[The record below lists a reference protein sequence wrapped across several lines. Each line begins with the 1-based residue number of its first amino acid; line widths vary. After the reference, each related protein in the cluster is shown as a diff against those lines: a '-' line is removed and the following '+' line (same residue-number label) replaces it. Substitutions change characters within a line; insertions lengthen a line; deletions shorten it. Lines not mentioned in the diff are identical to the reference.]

1 MPLSS
6 ILTTMGEGIH
16 KINGTFIDLFAG
28 CGGFSLGLMKAGWK
42 GLFAVEKDPMAF
54 ETLRHNLIDGNHF
67 QHQWPAWL
75 KKEPMTIEKLIDNH
89 SEELKDLNGDVDLIV
104 GGPPCQGFSILG
116 LRNHDD
122 PRNRLT
128 EKYLEVV
135 SLVQPKFIIL
145 ENVKGFDSVFDDE
158 GASHEPY
165 STIVKRSFE
174 KLGYKTTSKMVS
186 ADQWGVP
193 QRRFRFILLAVRN
206 DLPNCP
212 DVVLSMLENSRSDY
226 LSSKGLPIDRSVTVK
241 EAISDLESHGKE
253 LIPVTDTKLKSYM
266 QIRYQ
271 EPSNI
276 SGYAKLLRQDA
287 DGSSPNSLRLTKHKA
302 STVEKFQLI
311 LSSCGKGK
319 NLTDEDRE
327 RLGIKKQ
334 VIVPLAK
341 DQVSPTVTTLP
352 DDMLHYAEPRILT
365 VRENARLQSFPDWF
379 EFKGKYTTGGKLRT
393 KECPRYT
400 QVGNAVPPLFAEAIG
415 QHLLSLQ

>member
-1 MPLSS
+1 MTGQVQEFQGS
-6 ILTTMGEGIH
+6 
-16 KINGTFIDLFAG
+16 FIDLFAG
-28 CGGFSLGLMKAGWK
+28 CGGFSLGLMNAGWK
-42 GLFAVEKDPMAF
+42 GLFAVEKDHMAF
-54 ETLRHNLIDGNHF
+54 ETLRHNLVDGDRF
-67 QHQWPAWL
+67 QHKWPSWL
-75 KKEPMTIEKLIDNH
+75 KKEATTIENLIANH
-89 SEELKDLNGDVDLIV
+89 SEELKGLKGKVDLIV
-104 GGPPCQGFSILG
+104 GGPPCQGFSLLG

-135 SLVQPKFIIL
+135 SLIQPKFIIL

-165 STIVKRSFE
+165 SAIVKRSFE
-174 KLGYKTTSKMVS
+174 ELGYNITSKMVS

-193 QRRFRFILLAVRN
+193 QRRFRFILLAVRK
-206 DLPNCP
+206 DIASCP
-212 DVVLSMLENSRSDY
+212 DEVLLAFESSRSDF
-226 LSSKGLPIDRSVTVK
+226 LSSKGLPIDRSVSVH
-241 EAISDLESHGKE
+241 EAISDLEVHGKK
-253 LIPVTDTKLKSYM
+253 LIPVTDTKLKSYK

-271 EPSNI
+271 EPSNL
-276 SGYAKLLRQDA
+276 SDYARLLRKGV
-287 DGSSPNSLRLTKHKA
+287 DGVAPNSLRLTKHKA
-302 STVEKFQLI
+302 STVGKFQLI
-311 LSSCGKGK
+311 LNTCGKGK
-319 NLTDEDRE
+319 NLTDDDRE

-341 DQVSPTVTTLP
+341 DKISPTVTTLP
-352 DDMLHYAEPRILT
+352 DDILHYSEPRILT

-415 QHLLSLQ
+415 GILKAHL

>member
-1 MPLSS
+1 MTAS
-6 ILTTMGEGIH
+6 TQ
-16 KINGTFIDLFAG
+16 KYQGTFIDLFAG
-28 CGGFSLGLMKAGWK
+28 CGGFSLGLMNAGWN
-42 GLFAVEKDPMAF
+42 GLFAVEKDTMAF
-54 ETLRHNLIDGNHF
+54 ETLRHNLVDGDRF
-67 QHQWPAWL
+67 QHQWPEWL
-75 KKEPMTIEKLIDNH
+75 EKESTTIEDLITNH
-89 SEELKDLNGDVDLIV
+89 SKELSELKGKVDLIV
-104 GGPPCQGFSILG
+104 GGPPCQGFSMLG

-135 SLVQPKFIIL
+135 SLVKPKFIIL

-174 KLGYKTTSKMVS
+174 DLGYKLTSKMVS

-193 QRRFRFILLAVRN
+193 QRRFRFILLAIRK
-206 DLPNCP
+206 DIASCP
-212 DVVLSMLENSRSDY
+212 DEVLRALESSRTEY
-226 LSSKGLPIDRSVTVK
+226 LSSKGLPVDRSVSVH
-241 EAISDLESHGKE
+241 EAISDLEMLGKE
-253 LIPVTDTKLKSYM
+253 LIPVTDTKLKSYK
-266 QIRYQ
+266 QIQYQ
-271 EPSNI
+271 EPSKL
-276 SGYAKLLRQDA
+276 SGYAKLLRKDVKGRA
-287 DGSSPNSLRLTKHKA
+287 PNSLRLTKHKP

-311 LSSCGKGK
+311 LNTCGKGK
-319 NLTDEDRE
+319 NLTNDDRE

-341 DQVSPTVTTLP
+341 NQVSPTVTTLP
-352 DDMLHYAEPRILT
+352 DDMLHYSEPRILT

-400 QVGNAVPPLFAEAIG
+400 QVGNAVPPLLSEAIG
-415 QHLLSLQ
+415 STLGRILNVAE